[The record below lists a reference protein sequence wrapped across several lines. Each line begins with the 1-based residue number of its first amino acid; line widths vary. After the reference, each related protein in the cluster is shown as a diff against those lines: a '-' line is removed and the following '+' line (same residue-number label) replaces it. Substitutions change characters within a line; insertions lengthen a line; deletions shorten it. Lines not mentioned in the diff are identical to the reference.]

1 MKDYNLY
8 WMNYSI
14 DIANDV
20 DSSRL
25 RVGAVLISTK
35 NELIWAT
42 SENSR
47 LSWCQELLF
56 KAHKYNISEAQSLY
70 LTINTMNAN
79 RKFDLNMLL
88 SEINIHEIYLGVP
101 DPNLDRYLDDDPFVT
116 FECIYRYPENLQKRI
131 LSQNDQYYKN
141 SKQSIKLN
149 SYYFSKRIS
158 TLVVELLKEQGVVI
172 TKNELENNKTV
183 AGLIKFIVKKYN
195 LEYKKAE
202 QLINNTLS
210 KAFDEKYAS
219 YNYTDDARS
228 LNLNWKDNF
237 YFVYNKLFDSPLD
250 DKIIV
255 DVGVGSG
262 NEARILFLN
271 CQNITFVDIA
281 PNGLKKIKQSIP
293 NANCVLSKAENLSSL
308 FDDSY
313 DLYVSL
319 RTYNSSFFDV
329 KMAISEANRVLKSN
343 AGIIVSIANVFL
355 DSTQKS
361 VIPGLLIPGT
371 EFVDIYRGIDMAKKL
386 SIDFTSNGFKKIQ
399 VLPTDIE
406 IYLFAISK

>member
-47 LSWCQELLF
+47 LSWCQELLI
-56 KAHKYNISEAQSLY
+56 KIHKYNISEAQSLY
-70 LTINTMNAN
+70 LTINTMNEN

-88 SEINIHEIYLGVP
+88 SEIHIHEIYLGVP
-101 DPNLDRYLDDDPFVT
+101 DPNLDCYLDEDPFIT
-116 FECIYRYPENLQKRI
+116 FECIYRYPDNLQKKI
-131 LSQNDQYYKN
+131 LNQNNQYYKN

-149 SYYFSKRIS
+149 SYYFSKRIGD
-158 TLVVELLKEQGVVI
+158 LVICLLKEKGFVI
-172 TKNELENNKTV
+172 TKSELENNKTV
-183 AGLIKFIVKKYN
+183 NGLIGFIIKKYN
-195 LEYKKAE
+195 LEQKKVE
-202 QLINNTLS
+202 QLINETLS
-210 KAFDEKYAS
+210 EAFDEKYAS
-219 YNYTDDARS
+219 YKYTDDARS

-262 NEARILFLN
+262 NEAGILFLN

-281 PNGLKKIKQSIP
+281 PNGLKKIKQLIP
-293 NANCVLSKAENLSSL
+293 NSNCVLSKAENLSSL
-308 FDDSY
+308 SDDSY

-343 AGIIVSIANVFL
+343 AGIIISVANGFL

-371 EFVDIYRGIDMAKKL
+371 EFVDISHPCATLL
-386 SIDFTSNGFKKIQ
+386 S
-399 VLPTDIE
+399 LPILTTLIGS
-406 IYLFAISK
+406 YH